1 MSTATLDK
9 LIWSLIYGGL
19 LALCLGLFVQRE
31 RVPLGSTLV
40 AVGAL
45 VAVAGVALIWVRSRR
60 TPPAHPTP
68 SKERSPS

>member
-1 MSTATLDK
+1 MSLATLDK
-9 LIWSLIYGGL
+9 LIWALIYGGL

-31 RVPLGSTLV
+31 HVPLGATLV
-40 AVGAL
+40 TAGAL

-60 TPPAHPTP
+60 TPPVRPPP